1 MFSWDL
7 TQTVLQYI
15 MNMNIERSYVQELQE
30 RLQNK
35 HIEDMQAQ
43 MSAHKC
49 TVESIKEQAEKAKL
63 TDIQALRDQ
72 FTKEK
77 GMWTMARTVYSSLC
91 LVDTFLLEFQFLHH
105 KTSLIIK
112 CACITFLE
120 SLYW

>member
-1 MFSWDL
+1 MFGWDL

-15 MNMNIERSYVQELQE
+15 MNINIECSYVQELQE

-77 GMWTMARTVYSSLC
+77 GMWTMARTVYSSLKNYMFGGYIFTWVSI
-91 LVDTFLLEFQFLHH
+91 LTPQDFSNH
-105 KTSLIIK
+105 
-112 CACITFLE
+112 
-120 SLYW
+120 